1 MIIHEAIEFLEND
14 LNIDSDRCSMK
25 QYSEQVDK
33 VREIILFLKDL
44 DTELN
49 GLAYDQEHG
58 G

>member
-1 MIIHEAIEFLEND
+1 MEIEEAIEFLEND

>member
-1 MIIHEAIEFLEND
+1 MEIEEAIEFLEND

-58 G
+58 E